1 MEIAPVVTCSD
12 ILSAT
17 RFAVSTARYRWSR
30 GVRQCLKE
38 AEKEGKWE
46 DTARPGAMKT
56 AIALQ
61 PSTRAYLAGEHA
73 TDADFGPGEAR
84 AAQAPQ
90 PAHVPRPTKT
100 PSRPPMGKAAAY
112 LAALKKRKAENDGER
127 VDSTLAP
134 KRTKRRAKG
143 KRSVSITHLQSEGSG
158 KLKELTQKEKAALAN
173 EEKAA
178 QEAIA
183 VSRDRA
189 EATKKTL
196 ARAKKHHTAD
206 REEKR
211 EKKEKKACSA
221 QKKGKKGQETAVASV
236 GAGKKKKRRT
246 CPHDAFSDGDADD
259 ESNIS
264 SSTRYDV
271 FCSCIWLMRVL
282 TYQCLVCRAFSNGRR
297 LARRG
302 WSAERIN
309 ISVTASTCC
318 KVSHSTTCS
327 YMLYIKSLCAYRTL
341 VLVVSNS
348 PEPEA
353 VSVALPAD
361 QTSGDFGCAGMDSDV
376 EGDNF
381 ESGNGYFEDHNGVED
396 EAESEELRDEEEG
409 AEGER
414 KRETRPT
421 VLRTTWMAQ
430 QLSLAARK

>member
-1 MEIAPVVTCSD
+1 MGGHRETRRESD
-12 ILSAT
+12 A
-17 RFAVSTARYRWSR
+17 FKARLEERSSEDR
-30 GVRQCLKE
+30 HRLA
-38 AEKEGKWE
+38 AEH
-46 DTARPGAMKT
+46 
-56 AIALQ
+56 
-61 PSTRAYLAGEHA
+61 RAYLAGEHA

-211 EKKEKKACSA
+211 A

-264 SSTRYDV
+264 SSTR
-271 FCSCIWLMRVL
+271 
-282 TYQCLVCRAFSNGRR
+282 AFSERETPRASADGRPN
-297 LARRG
+297 
-302 WSAERIN
+302 E
-309 ISVTASTCC
+309 ST
-318 KVSHSTTCS
+318 
-327 YMLYIKSLCAYRTL
+327 SLLQLRPAARTL

-396 EAESEELRDEEEG
+396 EAESEELRDKEEG
-409 AEGER
+409 AEGGEEEGDETDSAENHLDGAAIIARR
-414 KRETRPT
+414 KKMKRRDWH
-421 VLRTTWMAQ
+421 R
-430 QLSLAARK
+430 SG